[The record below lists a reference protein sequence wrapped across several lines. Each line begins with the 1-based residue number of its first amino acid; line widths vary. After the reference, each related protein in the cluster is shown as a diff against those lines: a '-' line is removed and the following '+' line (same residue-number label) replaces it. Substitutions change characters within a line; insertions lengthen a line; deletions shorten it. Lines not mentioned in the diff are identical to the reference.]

1 MKDINLSLL
10 LSKVLII
17 SFVFWIFAGF
27 CQLFLGVSTI
37 LLSSGGIDGH
47 VMRVQRRNIYVKWSR
62 VVLVWDENDMD
73 ESRVEYNM
81 DE

>member
-1 MKDINLSLL
+1 M
-10 LSKVLII
+10 
-17 SFVFWIFAGF
+17 
-27 CQLFLGVSTI
+27 
-37 LLSSGGIDGH
+37 LSSGGIDGH
-47 VMRVQRRNIYVKWSR
+47 VVRVQRRNRYVKWSR